1 MNQSK
6 YHKSH
11 FDVLSMEDKKIPMK
25 SLKLLFSCVLTTTL
39 FFDITCM
46 KKENWTFSKTYIAN
60 FINISLSLLP
70 WGHSTV

>member
-39 FFDITCM
+39 FFDITHEEG
-46 KKENWTFSKTYIAN
+46 KL
-60 FINISLSLLP
+60 NI
-70 WGHSTV
+70 